1 MAFNLFC
8 INSGESF
15 TFILSIINPQNLLQ
29 SLGFKISIL
38 KFFSTDLS
46 KAKNYVRN
54 AVSQMLSGEEVKENK
69 TRPYGCSVK
78 Y

>member
-1 MAFNLFC
+1 MSTILFIGFNPMAFNLFC

-38 KFFSTDLS
+38 KFGEIIVLLKLDIEGDISSNFLS
-46 KAKNYVRN
+46 FR
-54 AVSQMLSGEEVKENK
+54 
-69 TRPYGCSVK
+69 
-78 Y
+78 